1 MKRVFILLIGLL
13 IIIPAGAQS
22 GKKNDNTNFLQI
34 GFKAGAVNTKITDLS
49 KVLVSE
55 SYYTGY
61 TFKNSGLWGFSGGL
75 YFNYKFKESI
85 SAFYSEVSY
94 SRLGNKLHYSDVNN
108 LEYDL
113 ETKYDYLN
121 LDFWYKVYLFSGLN
135 VGVGP
140 RIGFNLTPEAL
151 FYTSNGEAIF
161 GPDIRIQQ
169 QMRDV
174 LKGRTNFSLGLSLGY
189 ELPFGLSI
197 DARYY
202 FGISDVM
209 ETEVNNFHFIENKNT
224 SHVLQIT
231 LGYAIPYHMTF
242 F

>member
-1 MKRVFILLIGLL
+1 MKKAVSLFIVLLAFTSIT
-13 IIIPAGAQS
+13 AQNKS
-22 GKKNDNTNFLQI
+22 GRDDNFLQ
-34 GFKAGAVNTKITDLS
+34 AGIKVGAGYSGITDLS
-49 KVLVSE
+49 KMLVSE

-61 TFKNSGLWGFSGGL
+61 TFTNNSKVSFTGGL

-94 SRLGNKLHYSDVNN
+94 SRLGNILHYSDINE

-113 ETKYDYLN
+113 ETKYDWIN
-121 LDFWYKVYLFSGLN
+121 LDFWYKAYLFTGLN

-140 RIGFNLTPEAL
+140 RIGFNLTPGAL
-151 FYTSNGEAIF
+151 FYTSNGEDIY

-189 ELPFGLSI
+189 ELPLGLSI

-202 FGISDVM
+202 FGISDVI

-224 SHVLQIT
+224 GHVLQIT
-231 LGYAIPYHMTF
+231 LGYAIPYNMIF

>member
-1 MKRVFILLIGLL
+1 MKKVVSLLIVLL
-13 IIIPAGAQS
+13 VSNNITAQRKSNNDDNYIQAG
-22 GKKNDNTNFLQI
+22 I
-34 GFKAGAVNTKITDLS
+34 KAGAGYTGISDLS
-49 KVLVSE
+49 KMLVSE

-61 TFKNSGLWGFSGGL
+61 TFTNNGKLSFTGGL

-85 SAFYSEVSY
+85 SAFYAEVSY
-94 SRLGNKLHYSDVNN
+94 SQLGSILHYSDVNE

-113 ETKYDYLN
+113 EIKYDYIN
-121 LDFWYKVYLFSGLN
+121 LDFWYKAYLFGSLN
-135 VGVGP
+135 VGLGP
-140 RIGFNLTPEAL
+140 RIGFNLTPEGL
-151 FYTSNGEAIF
+151 FYTSNGEAIY

-174 LKGRTNFSLGLSLGY
+174 LKGKTNFSIGLSLGY

-202 FGISDVM
+202 FGISDVI
-209 ETEVNNFHFIENKNT
+209 ETEVNSFHFIENKNK
-224 SHVLQIT
+224 SHVLQVT
-231 LGYAIPYHMTF
+231 LGYAIPYNMKF